1 MVRVVHKA
9 YLTQSG
15 GTIHTHTRKHIVGSG
30 YGSVLLNG
38 GIGGPGVGSSY
49 SSIDDYINTTG
60 VNPHSSSRES
70 LGKGIKSINS
80 KIESLLVKSHKH
92 NPKKEKNINF
102 NI

>member
-15 GTIHTHTRKHIVGSG
+15 GTIHTHTRKVVGNG
-30 YGSVLLNG
+30 IGSVLLNG

-49 SSIDDYINTTG
+49 SSIDDYINTTS
-60 VNPHSSSRES
+60 VNPNSREN